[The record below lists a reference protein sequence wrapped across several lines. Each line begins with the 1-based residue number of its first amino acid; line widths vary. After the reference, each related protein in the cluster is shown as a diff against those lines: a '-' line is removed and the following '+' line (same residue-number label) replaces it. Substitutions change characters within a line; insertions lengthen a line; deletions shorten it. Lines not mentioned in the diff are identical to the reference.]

1 MHASAFISRA
11 NGGIRPPGATP
22 TARIIY
28 TNSFPF
34 SPHPPTTPYNHPCS
48 VADTPEGV
56 LARRGRCW
64 WRRDDAGLHH
74 RGLREWPTP
83 GDKWGRTG
91 CRTVPVLPA
100 AVRAPGVLAQHAMG
114 WTWMVSPMSCPTG
127 FSGGIGGGGRLTCWT
142 TMSGDKGCYQTNII
156 PSAQQ
161 SGRVREQK
169 PPNGALK
176 GVTYY

>member
-114 WTWMVSPMSCPTG
+114 WTWMVSPVSCPTG
-127 FSGGIGGGGRLTCWT
+127 FFRWHWRRWQTDVPEDYCPATKAAIRRTPSRPPSRAAEFENKNHRAGR
-142 TMSGDKGCYQTNII
+142 
-156 PSAQQ
+156 
-161 SGRVREQK
+161 
-169 PPNGALK
+169 
-176 GVTYY
+176 